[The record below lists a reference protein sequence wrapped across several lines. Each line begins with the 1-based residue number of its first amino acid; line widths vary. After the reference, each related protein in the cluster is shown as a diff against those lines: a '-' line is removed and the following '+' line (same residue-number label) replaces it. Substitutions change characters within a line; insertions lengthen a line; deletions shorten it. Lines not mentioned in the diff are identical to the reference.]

1 MHQGGVY
8 EILVKLLESLDGM
21 SKTEQVDGCYN
32 GADEEVTVGITTNSS
47 GDRGTV
53 NPPTKTPALTRTSSG
68 ATGGV
73 QGQEQHRRAAAVTR
87 AADTV
92 C

>member
-1 MHQGGVY
+1 
-8 EILVKLLESLDGM
+8 M
-21 SKTEQVDGCYN
+21 SNTEQVDECYN
-32 GADEEVTVGITTNSS
+32 GADEEVTVGITTNSF

-53 NPPTKTPALTRTSSG
+53 NPPTKTSALTRVPLG

-73 QGQEQHRRAAAVTR
+73 QGQERHRRASAVTR
-87 AADTV
+87 AADTD